1 MWKTSFLPQSAAA
14 AAASDDESGGL
25 DFAATAASP
34 RLLRGHHPQERPR
47 SAAALSPGA
56 ASASGSPAAASRGR
70 QRVVSDGETGL
81 NRTRTT
87 VRTPQTPPQQS
98 DKTLIEG
105 AVDEGEGEQEQE
117 QEQEGEP
124 RAPEAVVVQ
133 PAGDS
138 ADIEEA
144 VKERAG

>member
-1 MWKTSFLPQSAAA
+1 M
-14 AAASDDESGGL
+14 
-25 DFAATAASP
+25 
-34 RLLRGHHPQERPR
+34 
-47 SAAALSPGA
+47 
-56 ASASGSPAAASRGR
+56 
-70 QRVVSDGETGL
+70 
-81 NRTRTT
+81 
-87 VRTPQTPPQQS
+87 PQTPPQQS

-105 AVDEGEGEQEQE
+105 AVDEGEGE